1 MSDDLQQP
9 GEKSQLPS
17 SAFLLSDLPV
27 EDTPTEV
34 TPAVSPSEENVEHAG
49 RTPFSS
55 PGSLLETMLIVVGL
69 LLVFLLLPRDL
80 KGDGGVR
87 YQGLLTLLLH
97 HRIPGMKYSLV
108 GPFFALPLV
117 WVGKRLGDPAAW
129 ALIYNQV
136 LFALSLLVGYVL
148 LKDYI
153 NRALLRRFYL
163 VLIIASMFVAHLAF
177 FYGEVFTALCV
188 GFGVL
193 IAYLRFAAPAAWLL
207 IAVGVA
213 NTPAALG
220 GLALL
225 LLKRVIDMKRLRY
238 VLALLP
244 ALALIGLN
252 NWLQYGNPISNGYP
266 NDHGYATIMP
276 YSGLANFSYPFF
288 FGLLS
293 LLFSFGKGL
302 LFFAPGLLL
311 PVRKTLLRWQQKS
324 QVPLY
329 QVYLLWIAFVVGL
342 LLVYARWWAWYGGVF
357 WGPRFLLFASLPASL
372 ALAVRLLHYKES
384 SLAVNLLTLGVF
396 VLSVWVGIDG
406 AVYQW
411 STSLY
416 QTMPAVCTQQ
426 NYNLEMLCYYTP
438 EFSPLWLPFVKHV
451 TLTIQQELFMGYVI
465 IAAVYVA
472 LPLCLQIVRQAS
484 ELVKKYGQMYL
495 PLKGWRI

>member
-1 MSDDLQQP
+1 
-9 GEKSQLPS
+9 
-17 SAFLLSDLPV
+17 
-27 EDTPTEV
+27 
-34 TPAVSPSEENVEHAG
+34 
-49 RTPFSS
+49 
-55 PGSLLETMLIVVGL
+55 
-69 LLVFLLLPRDL
+69 
-80 KGDGGVR
+80 
-87 YQGLLTLLLH
+87 
-97 HRIPGMKYSLV
+97 
-108 GPFFALPLV
+108 
-117 WVGKRLGDPAAW
+117 
-129 ALIYNQV
+129 
-136 LFALSLLVGYVL
+136 
-148 LKDYI
+148 
-153 NRALLRRFYL
+153 
-163 VLIIASMFVAHLAF
+163 
-177 FYGEVFTALCV
+177 
-188 GFGVL
+188 
-193 IAYLRFAAPAAWLL
+193 
-207 IAVGVA
+207 
-213 NTPAALG
+213 
-220 GLALL
+220 
-225 LLKRVIDMKRLRY
+225 

-252 NWLQYGNPISNGYP
+252 NWLQYGNPVSNGYP
-266 NDHGYATIMP
+266 NDHGYTTVMP

-384 SLAVNLLTLGVF
+384 SLGVNLLTLGVF

-438 EFSPLWLPFVKHV
+438 EFSPLWLPFVKHI

-484 ELVKKYGQMYL
+484 ELAKKYGQMYL